1 MIKALVVT
9 SQDDAELCS
18 RLQAGDVAALE
29 QLYDRYS
36 RLVYSL
42 ALRIL
47 TNPQEAEDLTQEVFL
62 TFWRRGQYNPARGSL
77 SSFLTT
83 LTRSRGIDRL
93 RSRSAKQ
100 RSLERWHRNVDSL
113 NVAANPMD
121 RISLQ
126 ERRDSVRAALSQL
139 PEQYRQVLELSYYEG
154 LSQSEIAKR
163 LETPLGTV
171 KTWARKGL
179 LALEKSLHSV
189 VGGEGNG

>member
-1 MIKALVVT
+1 
-9 SQDDAELCS
+9 
-18 RLQAGDVAALE
+18 
-29 QLYDRYS
+29 
-36 RLVYSL
+36 
-42 ALRIL
+42 
-47 TNPQEAEDLTQEVFL
+47 
-62 TFWRRGQYNPARGSL
+62 
-77 SSFLTT
+77 
-83 LTRSRGIDRL
+83 
-93 RSRSAKQ
+93 
-100 RSLERWHRNVDSL
+100 
-113 NVAANPMD
+113 MD